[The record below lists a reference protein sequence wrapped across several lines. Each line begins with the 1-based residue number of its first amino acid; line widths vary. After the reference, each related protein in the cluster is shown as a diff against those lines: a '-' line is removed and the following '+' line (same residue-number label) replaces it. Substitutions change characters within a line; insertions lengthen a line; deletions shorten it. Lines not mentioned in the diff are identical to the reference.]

1 MTGTNV
7 KVYDFW
13 AEWCGPCRMMA
24 PVVEELEKNVPVV
37 RVNIETDET
46 GLQQKFNVRSI
57 PTLVLV
63 DDNDREL
70 RRTVGAVSFKE
81 LREQLQF

>member
-1 MTGTNV
+1 MMT
-7 KVYDFW
+7 
-13 AEWCGPCRMMA
+13 
-24 PVVEELEKNVPVV
+24 PVIEELEKNIPVV
-37 RVNIETDET
+37 KVNIETDQT

-63 DDNDREL
+63 DDDDREL